1 MTANSQWSRQLQMNV
16 VEYFL
21 CNPINCKLD
30 FDQSTNQWLLDDPL
44 TELQPCMGDSYVTVV
59 IFKKNLVRV

>member
-1 MTANSQWSRQLQMNV
+1 MNV
-16 VEYFL
+16 VEYFH

-44 TELQPCMGDSYVTVV
+44 TELQQCMGDSYATVV
-59 IFKKNLVRV
+59 IIKKYLVRV

>member
-1 MTANSQWSRQLQMNV
+1 MNV
-16 VEYFL
+16 VEYFH

-44 TELQPCMGDSYVTVV
+44 TELQQCMGDSYATVV
-59 IFKKNLVRV
+59 IKKILG

>member
-1 MTANSQWSRQLQMNV
+1 MNV

-30 FDQSTNQWLLDDPL
+30 FDQSTNQSLLDDLL
-44 TELQPCMGDSYVTVV
+44 TELQQCMGDSFATV
-59 IFKKNLVRV
+59 